1 MPLTKPRK
9 SSDLGLLTISSAT
22 GLLFSAIVVFALG
35 LGETIIDSADPSQ
48 LCQDEDQARVVQL
61 VKILQRNRPTDAPVL
76 ERAVDALNIARREC
90 LHGWSDVAAAHYDWL
105 THWLDEQK

>member
-9 SSDLGLLTISSAT
+9 SSDLGLLTVSAAT
-22 GLLFSAIVVFALG
+22 GLLFSAVVVFALG
-35 LGETIIDSADPSQ
+35 LGETNLDTDVPSQ
-48 LCQDEDQARVVQL
+48 LCQDEDQARVAQL

-90 LHGWSDVAAAHYDWL
+90 LYGWSDVAAAHYDWL
-105 THWLDEQK
+105 THWLDKQK